1 MASTSNIAV
10 TGATGAI
17 GGRVARRLAERG
29 VPQRLI
35 VRDVSSAPD
44 LHGAIAVQAS
54 SYADAT
60 AMRAALDGIH
70 TVFLVSGRET
80 EDRLH
85 QHLAAVSAAHDAGVE
100 RVVYLS
106 FVSAASDATFTLAR
120 QHNATEQAIDA
131 AVPHWTSLRSNLY
144 ADFVPYFT
152 GKDGVIRGPAGHGKV
167 GWAPRD
173 DIADVAVAV
182 ILSGDEHDHQTY
194 TTTGARAL
202 SLDETTAVLSEV
214 TGRVITYHDETIDE
228 AWESRRHFG
237 APDWE
242 VEAWVTTYVAI
253 AKGEMDVVTDTVQ
266 RILGRP
272 AAELDAF
279 LRANPGLWQHL
290 VTTT

>member
-1 MASTSNIAV
+1 MASTGNIAV

-35 VRDVSSAPD
+35 VRDPSSAPD
-44 LHGAIAVQAS
+44 LPAAIAVRAS
-54 SYADAT
+54 SYSDAP

-70 TVFLVSGRET
+70 TLFLVSGRED
-80 EDRLH
+80 EDRLS

-106 FVSAASDATFTLAR
+106 FVSAAPDATFTFAR
-120 QHNATEQAIDA
+120 HHYHTEQAIDA
-131 AVPHWTSLRSNLY
+131 AIPHWTSLRSNLY

-152 GKDGVIRGPAGHGKV
+152 GKDGVIRGPAGDGKV
-167 GWAPRD
+167 GWVPRD

-182 ILSGDEHDHQTY
+182 MLSGDEHDHQTY

-202 SLDETTAVLSEV
+202 SAEETAAVLSDV
-214 TGRVITYHDETIDE
+214 TGRAITFHDETIDE
-228 AWESRRHFG
+228 AYELRRPFG

-242 VEAWVTTYVAI
+242 VEGWVTTYLAI
-253 AKGEMDVVTDTVQ
+253 ANGEMDVVTDTVP

-279 LRANPGLWQHL
+279 LRVNPDLWQHL